1 MYVCKPEGPING
13 SLITFIKNPNDMNI
27 LFNPEHEL
35 NASCIDILCQNV
47 IDIVERITEF
57 MVNFDNNV
65 LICILLND
73 LILF

>member
-1 MYVCKPEGPING
+1 
-13 SLITFIKNPNDMNI
+13 MNI